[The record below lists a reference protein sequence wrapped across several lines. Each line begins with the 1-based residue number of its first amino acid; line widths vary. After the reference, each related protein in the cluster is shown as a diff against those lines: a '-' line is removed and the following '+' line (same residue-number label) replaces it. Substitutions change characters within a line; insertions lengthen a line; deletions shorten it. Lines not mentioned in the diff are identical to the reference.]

1 MHSNINDGSNH
12 PHYLTTPLNPPAV
25 VTPPPPYPETF
36 RLPRQHQ
43 RDPYWNLS
51 RAWYY
56 DAEKAGL
63 LKLIRLRKEG
73 NVRGV
78 TLVPFR
84 AVANLIHRAA
94 NEGAA

>member
-1 MHSNINDGSNH
+1 MPDNINDTTARH
-12 PHYLTTPLNPPAV
+12 QYLLTPLSLPPLIGV
-25 VTPPPPYPETF
+25 KPSYPETF
-36 RLPRQHQ
+36 RLPRQNE

-56 DAEKAGL
+56 EAEKAGL

-73 NVRGV
+73 NLRGV

-84 AVANLIHRAA
+84 AVAELIQRAA
-94 NEGAA
+94 SK